1 MSASGRGAR
10 SRDDFAPFSRRANR
24 KDFSKPK
31 KNVRRHNAR
40 KRLASP
46 SRCRVSVVRASPRC
60 HFSARDACE
69 RVGRARTPSPPP
81 QTLSSPP
88 ARRHGAWSEPR
99 AVQREESEEAG
110 WQQGQHGG
118 PDPPGPSGEVRDAI
132 SRLVLSFPDTSAHVA
147 SVRAERTCHAV
158 GFARHA
164 SASRPGRS
172 RSIEPRRRP
181 FLSREA
187 DDRSISRRVRAR
199 HTSSPSGY
207 AYRSIA

>member
-10 SRDDFAPFSRRANR
+10 SRDDFATVFANCRANR
-24 KDFSKPK
+24 KDFWPK
-31 KNVRRHNAR
+31 KNVRRHTSR

-46 SRCRVSVVRASPRC
+46 ALCRVSVVRASPRC
-60 HFSARDACE
+60 HFSARNACE

-99 AVQREESEEAG
+99 AVQREESEEAAG

-132 SRLVLSFPDTSAHVA
+132 SRLVLSFPDTSARVA

-181 FLSREA
+181 FLSRSRRTI
-187 DDRSISRRVRAR
+187 DRSVVAR
-199 HTSSPSGY
+199 SSSPSGY

>member
-10 SRDDFAPFSRRANR
+10 SRDERLRAVFASRE
-24 KDFSKPK
+24 PK
-31 KNVRRHNAR
+31 RFLAKKHVRRHNKNNAR

-46 SRCRVSVVRASPRC
+46 ARCRVSVVRASPRC
-60 HFSARDACE
+60 HFSARNACE

-132 SRLVLSFPDTSAHVA
+132 SRLVLSFPDTSARVA

-181 FLSREA
+181 FLSRSRRKI
-187 DDRSISRRVRAR
+187 DRSVVAR
-199 HTSSPSGY
+199 SSSPSGY